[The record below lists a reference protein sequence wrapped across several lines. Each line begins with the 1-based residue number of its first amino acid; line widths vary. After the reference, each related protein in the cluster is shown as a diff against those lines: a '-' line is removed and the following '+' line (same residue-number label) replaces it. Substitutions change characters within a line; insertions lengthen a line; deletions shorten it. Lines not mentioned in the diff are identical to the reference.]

1 MLWQLV
7 PGFDKDIPVLIHMGI
22 YDESVYLDLSNQGQ
36 VKVELNESG
45 KPTLTLADRKMVS
58 KDKGT
63 RFTTD
68 EMKKNQHLSL
78 DFDYILR
85 GK

>member
-1 MLWQLV
+1 
-7 PGFDKDIPVLIHMGI
+7 
-22 YDESVYLDLSNQGQ
+22 
-36 VKVELNESG
+36 VELNESG

-63 RFTTD
+63 RLTTD
-68 EMKKNQHLSL
+68 GVKKNQHLRL

>member
-1 MLWQLV
+1 M
-7 PGFDKDIPVLIHMGI
+7 
-22 YDESVYLDLSNQGQ
+22 
-36 VKVELNESG
+36 ELNESG

-68 EMKKNQHLSL
+68 GMKKNQHLTL